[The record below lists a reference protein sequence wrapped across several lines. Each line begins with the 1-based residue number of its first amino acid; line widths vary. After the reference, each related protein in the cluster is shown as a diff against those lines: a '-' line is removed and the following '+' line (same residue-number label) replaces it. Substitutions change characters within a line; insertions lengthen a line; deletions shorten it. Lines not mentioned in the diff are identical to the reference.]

1 MSPLSTRIALLGAI
15 AYGVLGGAAQLQ
27 AAAPQ
32 SSTGVSIPETG
43 SKDINARCGGI
54 ADRMHGRWPDGTT
67 RILSAAL
74 QPAGTEATVSMGS
87 GVPGPAIKLP
97 EHCEVSGVIH
107 ERAGDDG
114 QHYAIHFHVRLPTQW
129 NRRFF
134 FQGGGGTDG
143 DVGDALG
150 HISFSAPV
158 ALVQGFVVVSQDAG
172 HDNSTNSNPARGGM
186 AAFGF
191 DAVARRDYGHS
202 SLPAVSAAAKALIRG
217 YYGEAPQRSYFVG
230 CSKGGQEGMVFA
242 QQAPE
247 EFDGIVAADPGI
259 SMPRAALAQLW
270 DVRSFSAL
278 APQPAASP
286 GPAFMTLA
294 TAFSEKDL
302 LLVREA
308 VLAAC
313 DADDGLKDGIVA
325 AFAECT
331 DRKVAPEL
339 QKRTCPSGKAEGCLS
354 AAQVAALQRSLQGP
368 RDQHGENLYTD
379 WPWDAG
385 IGSDAWRLWKLGQ
398 PGGMPA
404 LNLLLG
410 GPATAVI
417 FTTPP
422 SSIGPDP
429 QSAFDYALRFNFE
442 RDAQRIYA
450 TNPHFTTSAWNDIS
464 ARSPDL
470 AAFRAH
476 GGKLIVPHGVSD
488 PVFSINDTLAWYH
501 EVDAR
506 AGGTAQQF
514 LRVFPVPGMAH
525 CAGGPATDSFDA
537 FAALRGWVED
547 GKAPERIEAR
557 AGPATPWPGRSRPLC
572 AYPAIARYSGHGDPE
587 RAEPFECRP

>member
-1 MSPLSTRIALLGAI
+1 MSRLSTRLALVEAI
-15 AYGVLGGAAQLQ
+15 AYGVLGAIARVQ
-27 AAAPQ
+27 AAAPLPPADAAIREADR
-32 SSTGVSIPETG
+32 SDMNE
-43 SKDINARCGGI
+43 RCTGI
-54 ADRMHGRWPDGTT
+54 AARMHGHWPDGST
-67 RILSAAL
+67 RLFPAAL
-74 QPAGTEATVSMGS
+74 QRAGTEATVSMGP
-87 GVPGPAIKLP
+87 GVPGAVISLP
-97 EHCEVSGVIH
+97 EHCEVSGVMH
-107 ERAGDDG
+107 ERGGDDG
-114 QHYAIHFHVRLPTQW
+114 QRYAIHFHVRLPTQW
-129 NRRFF
+129 NRKFF

-150 HISFSAPV
+150 HISFSVPV

-172 HDNSTNSNPARGGM
+172 HDNATDSNPARGGM

-217 YYGEAPQRSYFVG
+217 YYGEAAQRSYFVG

-242 QQAPE
+242 QQDPE

-259 SMPRAALAQLW
+259 SLPRAALAQLW
-270 DVRSFSAL
+270 DVQSFSAL
-278 APQPAASP
+278 APQPAARS
-286 GPAFMTLA
+286 GPRFTTLPS
-294 TAFSEKDL
+294 AFSEKDL

-313 DADDGLKDGIVA
+313 DADDGLKDGIVG

-331 DRKVAPEL
+331 DRKVVPQL
-339 QKRTCPSGKAEGCLS
+339 QKRTCKPGKAEGCLS
-354 AAQVAALQRSLQGP
+354 AAQVAALRRSLQGP
-368 RDQHGENLYTD
+368 HDRHGKRLYAH

-410 GPATAVI
+410 GPATAAI
-417 FTTPP
+417 FATPP
-422 SSIGPDP
+422 SSIGADP
-429 QSAFDYALRFNFE
+429 QSALDYALRFDFD

-450 TNPHFTTSAWNDIS
+450 TDPHFVTSSWNDIS

-470 AAFRAH
+470 SAFRAH

-488 PVFSINDTLAWYH
+488 PVFSIEDTLAWYH

-506 AGGTAQQF
+506 AGGTARQF
-514 LRVFPVPGMAH
+514 VRVFPVPGMGH

-537 FAALRGWVED
+537 FAALRAWVED
-547 GKAPERIEAR
+547 GKAPERIEGR
-557 AGPATPWPGRSRPLC
+557 AGPGTPWQGRSRPLC
-572 AYPAIARYSGHGDPE
+572 AYPAVAHYSGYGDPE
-587 RAEPFECRP
+587 RAESFECRP